1 MRVPKGQ
8 TSVFYN
14 VDAALQDSKRQAAEQ
29 AAEQAADGAAAAAT
43 AETEESSTK
52 KEGAATESSR

>member
-1 MRVPKGQ
+1 M
-8 TSVFYN
+8 FYN

-29 AAEQAADGAAAAAT
+29 AAEQAAGAAAAT
-43 AETEESSTK
+43 ATAEKESSTN